1 MAIVKKPAACTR
13 QLSLMEQIRDLAD
26 PEDRDRLLYILETSL
41 EVLKA
46 SQFFAWTQ
54 GPLQGLLPHEILIC
68 GMAEAPGRT
77 LRLRYF
83 TATRYFK
90 PEHFEAAAN
99 PRQGLVTRVIR
110 HWAAV
115 RSPCLV
121 PTPAE
126 ACPCDAEWPEQL
138 HRLELRSMAA
148 HGIAAADGGVHAWFG
163 LFRVGE
169 PDLRMA
175 HFLELLLPS
184 MAAAYA
190 RVLQGENGIAGK
202 FASMHPLLTGR
213 ELQVLE
219 LVRDGLSNTRVGER
233 LGLSAMTAKNHIQ
246 NIRRKLGVKTRGQA
260 VAEAIRLGLLQP
272 GRTEP

>member
-1 MAIVKKPAACTR
+1 MEPTR
-13 QLSLMEQIRDLAD
+13 SSHDH
-26 PEDRDRLLYILETSL
+26 EDRDRLIYILETSL
-41 EVLKA
+41 DVMKA

-68 GMAEAPGRT
+68 GLAEAPGRE

-83 TATRYFK
+83 TATRYFRA
-90 PEHFEAAAN
+90 EHFDAACN
-99 PRQGLVTRVIR
+99 PRQGLITRVIR
-110 HWAAV
+110 HWAGV

-126 ACPCDAEWPEQL
+126 ACPCDADWLEQL
-138 HRLELRSMAA
+138 QRLELRSMAA
-148 HGIAAADGGVHAWFG
+148 HGIPAPGGGVQAWFG

-175 HFLELLLPS
+175 HHLELLLPC
-184 MAAAYA
+184 MAATYA
-190 RVLQGENGIAGK
+190 RVVSSELGNSAQA
-202 FASMHPLLTGR
+202 ARMSHVLSAR

-219 LVRDGLSNTRVGER
+219 LVREGLSNARIGER
-233 LGLSAMTAKNHIQ
+233 LGLSSMTAKNHVQ

-260 VAEAIRLGLLQP
+260 VAEALRLGLIQP
-272 GRTEP
+272 GRAEL